1 MDRSSST
8 YAAESCWTCR
18 RRRRRCDRLLPA
30 CHKCDIMQDECLGY
44 AKERPLRWTNSVASR
59 GKWMGKSVPSVGSP
73 MSIGRLLI
81 DPGLQDLTRPMR
93 EYIAYFER
101 NCSPECVIYDLG
113 PNNPFKE
120 FMTLIPSSRG
130 LCHIMVS
137 VAALHQAQRELSNS
151 RLIGNEQSPGEL
163 DTAEGARE
171 SSRFHE
177 YLYHKQ
183 QALYLLRTRY
193 LEAPYQDSY
202 GVIALVFLFIW
213 LACLESGRNTW
224 AYHLKGLKELMQA
237 QLLSMDLAQSTSLTA
252 AFSRFYEYFETSYAI
267 FEILGSTLVKSK
279 QQYKPL
285 FTSIPMID
293 ILKRS
298 ESLTWTGCP
307 ADLLYILS
315 LVNSACSGPIAPD
328 PNVIAHLFSQTET
341 FSPQRWAF
349 ATPNGS
355 QPTVRYHVACIYK
368 AAALIYI
375 SQVFP
380 HISQQPYSVESHL
393 PDSLDSI
400 IAHFTAVGPGD
411 SHFKGLLWPAFMIGA
426 EARTEH
432 QRSAIMEVL
441 DHLWKFWR
449 AQNVRYALEVLQ
461 RIWERQTTT
470 EGASQPWIEYLYEQ
484 GENWIF
490 V

>member
-1 MDRSSST
+1 MNHLDGRVFLDLRHRIMLDLSSPSQKMRSL
-8 YAAESCWTCR
+8 AASMSEV
-18 RRRRRCDRLLPA
+18 
-30 CHKCDIMQDECLGY
+30 
-44 AKERPLRWTNSVASR
+44 VASR
-59 GKWMGKSVPSVGSP
+59 GKWMGKTVPSVGSP

-120 FMTLIPSSRG
+120 FMSLIPSSRG

-137 VAALHQAQRELSNS
+137 IAALHQAQRELSNS
-151 RLIGNEQSPGEL
+151 RLIGNEQFLGEL
-163 DTAEGARE
+163 DTVEGARN
-171 SSRFHE
+171 SPRFYE

-193 LEAPYQDSY
+193 HEAPYQDSY
-202 GVIALVFLFIW
+202 GVIASVFLFIW

-224 AYHLKGLKELMQA
+224 AYHLNGLKEIMQA
-237 QLLSMDLAQSTSLTA
+237 QILSMDLAQSTSLTA
-252 AFSRFYEYFETSYAI
+252 AFSRFYEYFDTSYAI

-279 QQYKPL
+279 QQYQPL
-285 FTSIPMID
+285 FTSIPIIE

-315 LVNSACSGPIAPD
+315 SVNSACSGPVPPD
-328 PNVIAHLFSQTET
+328 PNVIAHLFSQVET
-341 FSPQRWAF
+341 FSPQKWAF
-349 ATPNGS
+349 ATSNVS
-355 QPTVRYHVACIYK
+355 HLTVRYHVACIYK
-368 AAALIYI
+368 AAALIYM
-375 SQVFP
+375 SQAFS
-380 HISQQPYSVESHL
+380 HKSQQHYLAKWHIL
-393 PDSLDSI
+393 GSLDSI
-400 IAHFTAVGPGD
+400 IAHFTSVGPGNI
-411 SHFKGLLWPAFMIGA
+411 HFKGLLWPAFIIGA

-441 DHLWKFWR
+441 DHLWRLWR
-449 AQNVRYALEVLQ
+449 AQNVVYALEILKK
-461 RIWERQTTT
+461 IWEGQTTP
-470 EGASQPWIEYLYEQ
+470 EGASQPWIAYLYEQ

>member
-1 MDRSSST
+1 MDGSSST

-18 RRRRRCDRLLPA
+18 RRRRTCDRLLPA
-30 CHKCDIMQDECLGY
+30 CRKCEIMQDQCLGY
-44 AKERPLRWTNSVASR
+44 ARERPLRWTNSIASR
-59 GKWMGKSVPSVGSP
+59 GKWMGKTVPSVGSP

-93 EYIAYFER
+93 ENIAYFER

-120 FMTLIPSSRG
+120 FMSLIPSSRG

-137 VAALHQAQRELSNS
+137 IAALHQAQRELNS
-151 RLIGNEQSPGEL
+151 TRLIGNEQFPGAL

-171 SSRFHE
+171 SPRFYQ

-193 LEAPYQDSY
+193 HEALCHDSY
-202 GVIALVFLFIW
+202 GVIASVLLFIW

-224 AYHLKGLKELMQA
+224 AYHLNGLKQIMQA
-237 QLLSMDLAQSTSLTA
+237 QILSMDLAPSTSLTA
-252 AFSRFYEYFETSYAI
+252 AFCRFYEYFDTSYAI

-285 FTSIPMID
+285 FTSIPIID

-307 ADLLYILS
+307 ADVLYVLS
-315 LVNSACSGPIAPD
+315 LVNSACSGPVAPGPD
-328 PNVIAHLFSQTET
+328 VIVHLFSQIEN

-349 ATPNGS
+349 ATPNTS
-355 QPTVRYHVACIYK
+355 YLTVRYHVACIYK
-368 AAALIYI
+368 AAALIYM
-375 SQVFP
+375 SQALSHTSP
-380 HISQQPYSVESHL
+380 QYYPIESHM
-393 PDSLDSI
+393 PGSLDSI
-400 IAHFTAVGPGD
+400 IGHFTSVGPGD
-411 SHFKGLLWPAFMIGA
+411 THFKGLLWPAFIIGA
-426 EARTEH
+426 EAQTEH
-432 QRSAIMEVL
+432 QRSAIMEVFE
-441 DHLWKFWR
+441 HLWSFWR
-449 AQNVRYALEVLQ
+449 AHNVSHALEVLQ
-461 RIWERQTTT
+461 KIWQRQATP

-484 GENWIF
+484 GENWMF